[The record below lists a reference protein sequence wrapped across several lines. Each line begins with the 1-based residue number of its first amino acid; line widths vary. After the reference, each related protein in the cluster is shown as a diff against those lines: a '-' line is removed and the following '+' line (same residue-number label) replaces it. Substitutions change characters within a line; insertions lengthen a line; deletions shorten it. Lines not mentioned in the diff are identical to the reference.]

1 MDKIILVTGGSRG
14 IGKAT
19 ALKAAT
25 KGYMVCI
32 NYRSNKKAAEE
43 VVKTIEAAGGKAIAV
58 AADVAKEKEV
68 VSLFKIIDDK
78 LGRITALVNNAGI
91 VDRQSVVA
99 DMTAERVQKIF
110 AANVTGTF
118 ICSREAIKRMGTQY
132 GGSGGG
138 IVNISSKAAAHGA
151 PFEFVDYAAS
161 KAAVDTFTL
170 GLSKEVAADGIRV
183 NCVRPGII
191 DTDLHASCGEP
202 GRVARIA
209 PSVPMKRG
217 GTAEEVAD
225 TVMWLLS
232 NEASFITGAIV
243 DVTGGR

>member
-19 ALKAAT
+19 AVKAAEQ
-25 KGYMVCI
+25 GYAVCI
-32 NYRSNKKAAEE
+32 NYHSNKKAAEE
-43 VVKTIEAAGGKAIAV
+43 VVRVITGEGGKAISV
-58 AADVAKEKEV
+58 AADVSREREI
-68 VSLFKIIDDK
+68 VSLFNIIDEK

-91 VDRQSVVA
+91 LEKQGPVVNTNADRLQ
-99 DMTAERVQKIF
+99 RIF
-110 AANVTGTF
+110 ATNVTGTF
-118 ICSREAIKRMGTQY
+118 ICAREAVKRMSTQF

-138 IVNISSKAAAHGA
+138 IVNISSKAVAHGA
-151 PFEFVDYAAS
+151 PFEYVDYAAS
-161 KAAVDTFTL
+161 KAAIDTFTM

-191 DTDLHASCGEP
+191 DTDIHATGGEP

-209 PSVPMKRG
+209 PSLPIKCG
-217 GTAEEVAD
+217 GTAEEVANAIL
-225 TVMWLLS
+225 WLLS
-232 NEASFITGAIV
+232 EEASYVTGAIV